1 MHHTWVGKALLGHTE
16 VQEQGV
22 WELFKAQQDAYHGV
36 SKWSMGVTE
45 S

>member
-1 MHHTWVGKALLGHTE
+1 VACIGGEGVLGHTE

-22 WELFKAQQDAYHGV
+22 WELSKALQDAYHGV
-36 SKWSMGVTE
+36 SKRNMGVTE